1 MHPLRNTIRPYAWG
15 SRTVLADLQGRP
27 SPSEG
32 PEAEMWI
39 GAHPG
44 APSRLDVA
52 GSAGLGLDEAIAGDP
67 DGFLGAG
74 VAARFGAR
82 LPYLLKYLAAER
94 PLSLQAHPDA
104 EQAAAGFAAEEAA
117 GVPLDA
123 AWRKYVDAS
132 HKPELLVAVAD
143 FEALCGFRPPEQ
155 AADVLAAFRVPALDP
170 VIALLRGSRPAEDR
184 LRDAVHQLMAWPVDG
199 RTALVGDV
207 AKAAAGGWMVWGD
220 RAAGERVAA
229 GFGLAKRLADAYP
242 GDLGVILAL
251 LLNHVRLRAGEGV
264 WMPAGNLHAYLQG
277 AGVEVMAASD
287 NVLRGGLTPKHVD
300 VDELLR
306 VLRFEVLEQP
316 IVRAERV
323 SDGPGGT
330 VSTWPTPVA
339 EFRLMSAD
347 VAAAGAGVTLPADGP
362 RSIICTRGRVTLRAG
377 DESLT
382 LGAGYAAFVP
392 AHLPAVEVT
401 GDGQV
406 FQAGTRNPAEGGRH
420 RTDDR

>member
-15 SRTVLADLQGRP
+15 SRTVIADLQGRP
-27 SPSEG
+27 SPSED

-44 APSRLDVA
+44 GPSRLAVR
-52 GSAGLGLDEAIAGDP
+52 GSVDGLERGLDEVIAADP
-67 DGFLGAG
+67 DGLLGAD
-74 VAARFGAR
+74 VASRFGGR

-132 HKPELLVAVAD
+132 HKPELLVAVSD

-170 VIALLRGSRPAEDR
+170 VIGVLRGSRSPEDR

-199 RTALVGDV
+199 RAALVGDV
-207 AKAAAGGWMVWGD
+207 AKAADGGWMVWGD

-229 GFGLAKRLADAYP
+229 GFGLAKRLADEYP
-242 GDLGVILAL
+242 GDVGVIVAL

-277 AGVEVMAASD
+277 AGVEIMAASD

-306 VLRFEVLEQP
+306 VLRFDVLHDPVMRSELL
-316 IVRAERV
+316 
-323 SDGPGGT
+323 SDGPAGK

-339 EFRLMSAD
+339 EFRLTSAD
-347 VAAAGAGVTLPADGP
+347 VMSPSDAVAPVGGGVVLPVDGP
-362 RSIICTRGRVTLRAG
+362 RSIFCARGHVTLRAG
-377 DESLT
+377 DET
-382 LGAGYAAFVP
+382 LALSAGQAAFVP

-401 GDGQV
+401 GDGEV
-406 FQAGTRNPAEGGRH
+406 FQAGTP
-420 RTDDR
+420 